1 MKTLVYDVRGVLLE
15 SRLSIMNFDVHK
27 RLFLTSFHSPTTLR
41 MRLTHVNLDNRS
53 LFVGYRFPLN
63 GKE

>member
-1 MKTLVYDVRGVLLE
+1 MKTLVQDIRCVLLE

-27 RLFLTSFHSPTTLR
+27 RLFSTSGHSPTTLQ
-41 MRLTHVNLDNRS
+41 MSLTHVDLHNRS